1 MAVNSRTLADV
12 SIGLSKDSVQPET
25 RRAWLDVATQVDTL
39 ESTQPDL
46 STYET
51 STQTASRVAVVANNL
66 ADNYYTGGVIDNK
79 DTAVRNDIA
88 ANYPTNAALLDAH
101 YTKTEVDT
109 RISGAGNFDPILTQA
124 DWSEGDN
131 QAAGYVRNKPTA
143 SNIAQQ
149 ALASS
154 TNLNTITQPG
164 NYTFTASAP
173 NRPFDNAGALR
184 VYLTRVGSNNHIV
197 QDARRDSDT
206 IPHSYHRYTSNGGST
221 WGLWR
226 EHDTGEVNV
235 TPDWDIT
242 NSATPGYIAH
252 KPNIPTTLVG
262 GVGIDVVGNEIR
274 GETATTTNAGI
285 VELATNNEGATGTSS
300 SVALTPA
307 AMVARTST
315 TTRSGLI
322 ETATVSEATQGTATN
337 RAVTP
342 QGLRAATNALN
353 LGDAN
358 VQSNWNAAS
367 GDAHILNK
375 PTLAPSNAEQNVQSN
390 WNATSGDALILN
402 KPNLPASY
410 APTNAEANVGVE
422 YSQAEKTKLSGV
434 ATGAEVNVQSN
445 WNATSGDALILN
457 KPVIPTVPPALTPGD
472 GIDIVS
478 NQIRIETATTSNR
491 GGVELATSAETID
504 GTDTT
509 RAVTPADISAKLVRL
524 TQAQYDA
531 LTPNAN
537 VIYFITG

>member
-1 MAVNSRTLADV
+1 MSINNRSLAEV
-12 SIGLSKDSVQPET
+12 SVGLSRNSVQAET

-39 ESTQPDL
+39 ETETIDL
-46 STYET
+46 SSYET

-66 ADNYYTGGVIDNK
+66 ANNYYTGGVIDNK

-101 YTKTEVDT
+101 YTKTEIDAIVTD
-109 RISGAGNFDPILTQA
+109 AGSFDPIDTQA
-124 DWSEGDN
+124 DWAEGDT

-143 SNIAQQ
+143 SNISQQ

-154 TNLNTITQPG
+154 TSLNSVTQPG
-164 NYTFTASAP
+164 NYTFTSSAP

-184 VYLTRVGSNNHIV
+184 VYLTRVGSSNHIV

-358 VQSNWNAAS
+358 V
-367 GDAHILNK
+367 
-375 PTLAPSNAEQNVQSN
+375 
-390 WNATSGDALILN
+390 
-402 KPNLPASY
+402 
-410 APTNAEANVGVE
+410 GVE

-509 RAVTPADISAKLVRL
+509 RAVTAAGISAKLVRI